1 MKCSHSGGSV
11 PYSSVQ
17 YRPQISGYQ
26 NAMSVYNIPTELNMK
41 MIMKNVKLDEMKYLD
56 SELSKLEEELESL
69 ITTSKYDM
77 SAGWPLGRMS

>member
-1 MKCSHSGGSV
+1 
-11 PYSSVQ
+11 
-17 YRPQISGYQ
+17 
-26 NAMSVYNIPTELNMK
+26 MK